1 MPPEKLVEGLGRQE
15 QRLYDIWFQL
25 ESASREQLEFGGI
38 SWESWR
44 VERPATVFELSLVLH
59 EYGDKV
65 WGDMEYDPDLFED
78 ETIAHLADG
87 LRGVLNKMVSKPDGA
102 ISKPTVSAEYNR
114 QLRQDFMVDLH
125 V

>member
-25 ESASREQLEFGGI
+25 ESASREQLEFGGLK
-38 SWESWR
+38 WESWR

-78 ETIAHLADG
+78 ETIAHLAEDF
-87 LRGVLNKMVSKPDGA
+87 VAALNDMVS
-102 ISKPTVSAEYNR
+102 
-114 QLRQDFMVDLH
+114 DLDKTI
-125 V
+125 